1 MANNPGRNPGG
12 GDKMLIKQKS
22 VEKEAALRRTAE
34 EPEKRERRKVRFAP
48 VILSESGG
56 VRYLHFGTEWI
67 QGAMRIRDPYRI
79 ELVYARQMMAWM
91 LFGCQP
97 RHIVQLGLGTGALTR
112 FCYRYFPQAQV
123 TAVELNPEVIAVCR
137 SMFSLPPEDGRLA
150 VLEQDAMD
158 FVAEAPPGSV
168 SVIQADL
175 YDATDFGPVLD
186 TPAFYAACSR
196 CLEEDG
202 VLAVNLFGEHES
214 YRRNYEAITSAFPFV
229 LTLPPCREGN
239 VAALAFRKR
248 PVAGLAQMQERARA
262 IRRDTGLA
270 LLKWAG
276 SLSQAIKDG
285 QDSAAGG
292 NVC

>member
-1 MANNPGRNPGG
+1 
-12 GDKMLIKQKS
+12 MLIKRKS
-22 VEKEAALRRTAE
+22 VEKEAAQRR
-34 EPEKRERRKVRFAP
+34 PEDESGKRERRKARFAP

-56 VRYLHFGTEWI
+56 VRYLHFGTAWI
-67 QGAMRIRDPYRI
+67 QGAMRMRDPYRL

-91 LFGCQP
+91 LFGLQP

-137 SMFSLPPEDGRLA
+137 SMFSLPPEEGRLA
-150 VLEQDAMD
+150 VPEQDAMD
-158 FVAEAPPGSV
+158 FVAEAPFGSV

-175 YDATDFGPVLD
+175 YDATDLGPVLD

-214 YRRNYEAITSAFPFV
+214 YRRNYAAIASAFPFV

-239 VAALAFRKR
+239 VVALAFRKR
-248 PVAGLAQMQERARA
+248 PAAGLAQMQARARA

-276 SLSQAIKDG
+276 ALCQAAQDG
-285 QDSAAGG
+285 Q
-292 NVC
+292 

>member
-1 MANNPGRNPGG
+1 
-12 GDKMLIKQKS
+12 MLIKRKS
-22 VEKEAALRRTAE
+22 LEKEAAQRRPAD
-34 EPEKRERRKVRFAP
+34 EPATRARRKVRFAP

-67 QGAMRIRDPYRI
+67 QGAMRMRDPYRL

-91 LFGCQP
+91 LFGYQP
-97 RHIVQLGLGTGALTR
+97 GHIVQLGLGTGALTR
-112 FCYRYFPQAQV
+112 FCHRYFPQAQV
-123 TAVELNPEVIAVCR
+123 TAVELNEEVIAVCR

-150 VLEQDAMD
+150 VLEADAMD

-175 YDATDFGPVLD
+175 YDATDLGPVLD
-186 TPAFYAACSR
+186 TPVFYAACSR

-214 YRRNYEAITSAFPFV
+214 YRRNYEAIASAFAFV

-239 VAALAFRKR
+239 VVALAFKKR
-248 PVAGLAQMQERARA
+248 PAPDLTLAQMEERARA
-262 IRRDTGLA
+262 VRRDTGLA
-270 LLKWAG
+270 LLKWAAG
-276 SLSQAIKDG
+276 LHRGLKGG
-285 QDSAAGG
+285 QDAGLPVGSTKG
-292 NVC
+292 NHYFQVND